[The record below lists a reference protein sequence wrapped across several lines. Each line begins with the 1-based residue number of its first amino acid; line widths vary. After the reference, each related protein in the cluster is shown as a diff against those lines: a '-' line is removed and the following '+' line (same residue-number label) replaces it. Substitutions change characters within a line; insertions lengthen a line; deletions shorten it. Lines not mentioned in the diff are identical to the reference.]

1 MNLGK
6 ILNSDCFPLDGCSDS
21 KFGSNY
27 SKICMQPCMTLT
39 QTGKVAKSW
48 KNAWKYDYSETF
60 GITYVPVTWILN
72 ETQRE
77 NINENY

>member
-1 MNLGK
+1 MPFSFTILWNSNLKKVNLGK

-60 GITYVPVTWILN
+60 GISL
-72 ETQRE
+72 EG
-77 NINENY
+77 